1 MNSNQRP
8 LSPHLQIYRPQW
20 TSVLSIMHRISG
32 VALSV
37 GTLLMVLWL
46 AALASGEAA
55 FSSTLA
61 FLSHPLVLVVMVAW
75 TLALFYHLLNG
86 IRHLLWDAGMLMD
99 LGPAR
104 SSGWVVVVLALMLTA
119 LVWGGLV

>member
-37 GTLLMVLWL
+37 GTVLMVLWL

-61 FLSHPLVLVVMVAW
+61 LFSHPVVSIALVAW

-86 IRHLLWDAGMLMD
+86 IRHLLWDTGMLMD
-99 LGPAR
+99 LNPAR
-104 SSGWVVVVLALMLTA
+104 TSGWVVVVLALLLTA

>member
-32 VALSV
+32 VALSF
-37 GTLLMVLWL
+37 GTVLMVLWL

-61 FLSHPLVLVVMVAW
+61 FFSHPLILVALVAW

-86 IRHLLWDAGMLMD
+86 IRHLLWDSGMLMD

-104 SSGWVVVVLALMLTA
+104 TSGWVVVVLALVLTA
-119 LVWGGLV
+119 LVWGGLA